1 MEANI
6 VAHFIHGKITAD
18 SVSAM
23 QLLVATHEAEH
34 QFDQLK
40 PSVFFTSSHRR
51 CIYNINIQV
60 TYIHIL
66 RTSTHG
72 YLEVLQRRST
82 YSGLSLFRRSFVCV
96 LLAPL

>member
-40 PSVFFTSSHRR
+40 PSVFSLLHTGDIHTYFTHINTQILGSTSAE
-51 CIYNINIQV
+51 INILW
-60 TYIHIL
+60 T
-66 RTSTHG
+66 
-72 YLEVLQRRST
+72 
-82 YSGLSLFRRSFVCV
+82 
-96 LLAPL
+96 

>member
-40 PSVFFTSSHRR
+40 PSVFFHFFTPAMHIQHKHTGYIHTYLTHINTRILGSTSAE
-51 CIYNINIQV
+51 INILW
-60 TYIHIL
+60 T
-66 RTSTHG
+66 
-72 YLEVLQRRST
+72 
-82 YSGLSLFRRSFVCV
+82 
-96 LLAPL
+96 